1 MGHATTRDP
10 QASQPPS
17 RQLVGWLWG
26 LGGALCALAG
36 LLAWQTWTAL
46 LPFPASLAPDDAH
59 LRRAQVLDR
68 SGIPLSVT
76 FQNAWNVHDAVP
88 LHDLPLFLQQ
98 AFIAAEDKR
107 FYAHRGVD
115 WPARVQALVQN
126 LRAWRTVRGA
136 STITEQV
143 VRMLHPRP
151 RTVWS
156 RWLEGFEAMRLE
168 ARFPKAAI
176 LEFYLNQVPYG
187 RQRRGVVQAA
197 RTYFDRDV
205 HTLSQQEML
214 ALAVLVRAPSR
225 LDLVRST
232 ARIRRPLTQLAT
244 RLYAAQVLTAS
255 AYQQILPQELTLA
268 SPTLSVQAGH
278 FLRYVRRLD
287 LPTALFQHGQ
297 LRTTLDT
304 SLQQRAQ
311 ALLEGRLRDLHALGV
326 TDGALLVVDHHT
338 SAVLAWVSAGGSQI
352 DAVTTPR
359 QPGSTLKPLLY
370 ALALEHGW
378 TAATLVED
386 SPLEQPIG
394 VGLHTYRNYSGQH
407 YGPLRLREALGNSLN
422 VPAVRTINFV
432 GVEAFL
438 ECLHRLGFH
447 SLTQSA
453 DYYGNGL
460 ALGNGEVTLFELV
473 QAYATLARQGVFEP
487 LRVVPDDA
495 AAAAPGRRVYSPE
508 VSSLIANILADPEA
522 RRREFHR
529 ANLLRFPVETAVKTG
544 TSSDYRD
551 AWAVGFS
558 QHYTAG
564 VWMGNLQQHP
574 MHDVTGSIGPALVL
588 RALFAELHRDMDTQP
603 LARSPRLVPATICR
617 LSGQRAGPHCPTTRE
632 WFVPGTEPEHV
643 CPLHQPAAPA
653 LPPVAPSPAPL
664 RLVRPTPGLQL
675 AMDPRIPDALEV
687 FPLALPK
694 TVPAVRID
702 WLVDGQ
708 VVGSTARHTRQF
720 LWPLVR
726 GTHTAQARVWQEGQ
740 AEPVTTPAVEF
751 VVK

>member
-1 MGHATTRDP
+1 
-10 QASQPPS
+10 
-17 RQLVGWLWG
+17 
-26 LGGALCALAG
+26 
-36 LLAWQTWTAL
+36 
-46 LPFPASLAPDDAH
+46 
-59 LRRAQVLDR
+59 
-68 SGIPLSVT
+68 
-76 FQNAWNVHDAVP
+76 
-88 LHDLPLFLQQ
+88 
-98 AFIAAEDKR
+98 
-107 FYAHRGVD
+107 
-115 WPARVQALVQN
+115 
-126 LRAWRTVRGA
+126 
-136 STITEQV
+136 
-143 VRMLHPRP
+143 
-151 RTVWS
+151 
-156 RWLEGFEAMRLE
+156 
-168 ARFPKAAI
+168 
-176 LEFYLNQVPYG
+176 
-187 RQRRGVVQAA
+187 
-197 RTYFDRDV
+197 
-205 HTLSQQEML
+205 
-214 ALAVLVRAPSR
+214 
-225 LDLVRST
+225 
-232 ARIRRPLTQLAT
+232 
-244 RLYAAQVLTAS
+244 
-255 AYQQILPQELTLA
+255 
-268 SPTLSVQAGH
+268 
-278 FLRYVRRLD
+278 
-287 LPTALFQHGQ
+287 
-297 LRTTLDT
+297 
-304 SLQQRAQ
+304 
-311 ALLEGRLRDLHALGV
+311 
-326 TDGALLVVDHHT
+326 VDHHT

-487 LRVVPDDA
+487 LRVVPDDVA
-495 AAAAPGRRVYSPE
+495 AAVPGRRVYSPE
-508 VSSLIANILADPEA
+508 ASSLIANILADPEA
-522 RRREFHR
+522 RSREFHR

-603 LARSPRLVPATICR
+603 LARSPRLIPATICR
-617 LSGQRAGPHCPTTRE
+617 LTGQRAGPHCPTTRE
-632 WFVPGTEPEHV
+632 WFVPGTEPGHV

-653 LPPVAPSPAPL
+653 PAPVAPSPAPL

-687 FPLALPK
+687 FPFALPK
-694 TVPAVRID
+694 DVPAIRID

-720 LWPLVR
+720 LWSLVR

>member
-1 MGHATTRDP
+1 MFYGFSMVTRE
-10 QASQPPS
+10 A
-17 RQLVGWLWG
+17 RNLRWLCVF
-26 LGGALCALAG
+26 GGALCALAG
-36 LLAWQTWTAL
+36 LLAWQTWAAL
-46 LPFPASLAPDDAH
+46 LPFPASLAPDNAP
-59 LRRAQVLDR
+59 LRRAQVVDHV
-68 SGIPLSVT
+68 GIPLSVT

-88 LHDLPLFLQQ
+88 LYDLPLFLQQ

-107 FYAHRGVD
+107 FYEHSGVD
-115 WPARVQALVQN
+115 WPARLRALVQN
-126 LRAWRTVRGA
+126 LRTWRTVRGA

-143 VRMLHPRP
+143 VRILHPRP

-156 RWLEGFEAMRLE
+156 RWLEGFEARRLE
-168 ARFPKAAI
+168 ARFPKTAI

-187 RQRRGVVQAA
+187 RQRRGVAQAS

-205 HTLSQQEML
+205 HTLSQHEML

-225 LDLVRST
+225 LDLARGT
-232 ARIRRPLTQLAT
+232 TRIRRPLIQLAT
-244 RLYAAQVLTAS
+244 RLYAANVLTAS
-255 AYQQILPQELTLA
+255 AYQQILTQELRLA
-268 SPTLSVQAGH
+268 TPTLPVQAGH
-278 FLRYVRRLD
+278 FLRYVRRLE
-287 LPTALFQHGQ
+287 LPASLFQRGQ
-297 LRTTLDT
+297 LRTTLDAAV
-304 SLQQRAQ
+304 QQQAR

-326 TDGALLVVDHHT
+326 TDSALLAVDHHT
-338 SAVLAWVSAGGSQI
+338 SAVLAWVSVGGSQI

-359 QPGSTLKPLLY
+359 QPGSTLKPFLY
-370 ALALEHGW
+370 ALALERGW

-407 YGPLRLREALGNSLN
+407 YGPLRVREALGNSLN
-422 VPAVRTINFV
+422 IPAVRTIDFV
-432 GVEAFL
+432 GVDTFL
-438 ECLHRLGFH
+438 AYLHRLGFR
-447 SLTQSA
+447 SLTQPA
-453 DYYGNGL
+453 DHYGNGL

-487 LRVVPDDA
+487 LRVVPDA
-495 AAAAPGRRVYSPE
+495 AAAVAPGRRVYSAE

-522 RRREFHR
+522 RSREFHR

-564 VWMGNLQQHP
+564 VWMGNLQQRP

-588 RALFAELHRDMDTQP
+588 RALFAELHRDLDTQP
-603 LARSPRLVPATICR
+603 LARSPHLIPVTICR
-617 LSGQRAGPHCPTTRE
+617 LTGQRAGPHCPTARE
-632 WFVPGTEPEHV
+632 WFVPGTEPAHV
-643 CPLHQPAAPA
+643 CPLHQPEAPVTPA
-653 LPPVAPSPAPL
+653 VAPPPAPL
-664 RLVRPTPGLQL
+664 RLLRPTPGLQL
-675 AMDPRIPDALEV
+675 AMDPRIPDTLEV

-694 TVPAVRID
+694 HVPAMRID

-708 VVGSTARHTRQF
+708 VVGSTPRHAHQF

-740 AEPVTTPAVEF
+740 EEPVTTPVVEF